1 MLHKSRVWGVALCE
15 DQEELAQKLVDGN
28 WVLCTAFRS
37 AKGTIWAN
45 DATSEDSLQEYGVL
59 RQNEQGQ
66 WRQVESITVDWC
78 DLEKMKQYV
87 EQADAGVFDEDGYCE
102 VGAERFQEDHP
113 SCQLC
118 G

>member
-1 MLHKSRVWGVALCE
+1 MLHKSRVWGVSHCE
-15 DQEELAQKLVDGN
+15 NQKELARKLIDGN

-45 DATSEDSLQEYGVL
+45 DATSENAIQEYGVL
-59 RQNEQGQ
+59 RQNEEGQ

-78 DLEKMKQYV
+78 DLEKIKQYV

-102 VGAERFQEDHP
+102 VGAERFQEKGH
-113 SCQLC
+113 SCHLC
-118 G
+118 M